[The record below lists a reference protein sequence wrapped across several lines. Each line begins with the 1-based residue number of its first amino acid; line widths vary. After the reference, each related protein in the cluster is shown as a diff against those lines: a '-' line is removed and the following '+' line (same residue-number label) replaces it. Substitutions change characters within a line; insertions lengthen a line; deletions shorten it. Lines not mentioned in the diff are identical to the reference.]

1 MQLFQVPCQVFTQIL
16 EDLLSIED
24 VQRVSQVSWKT
35 LASAQCYAAVM
46 NFAWPRLELG
56 LGKGK
61 TSLRHWRPVY
71 EACKAIATQKS
82 TGSGN
87 GDLRRL
93 NRLISF
99 KHTRFTRDPDTY
111 FPMPWQFRAGSVE
124 PLLRFLWQECA
135 TETVYTHKHI
145 SAATYVEVLGGG
157 RFGCPT
163 TNNIFAGNQVT
174 KYIPSGLPFWP
185 AFPGQPLLKPEF
197 QPMQVCKNR
206 PCKKENLWLSLP
218 WMPFIVN
225 PAGLMS
231 S

>member
-1 MQLFQVPCQVFTQIL
+1 MQLFQVPSQVFITQIL

-35 LASAQCYAAVM
+35 LEAVQCYAAVM

-61 TSLRHWRPVY
+61 TSLRQWMPVY
-71 EACKAIATQKS
+71 EALLCAVATPNS
-82 TGSGN
+82 GSGN
-87 GDLRRL
+87 SDLRRL

-99 KHTRFTRDPDTY
+99 KHTRFSRDPDTY

-135 TETVYTHKHI
+135 TETICTHKHI

-157 RFGCPT
+157 RLGFPT
-163 TNNIFAGNQVT
+163 TNNMFAGKQVT
-174 KYIPSGLPFWP
+174 KYIYDSFKAPIFASLRGPTIAQNFNPWRSAKIHLARKGTF
-185 AFPGQPLLKPEF
+185 GCHCHGCHLL
-197 QPMQVCKNR
+197 
-206 PCKKENLWLSLP
+206 
-218 WMPFIVN
+218 
-225 PAGLMS
+225 
-231 S
+231 